1 MKHSKITRPD
11 NGGTEFFEAGPYRA
25 EVSHKRRFCDNLHW
39 QMQHWGWSEGST
51 ANGIIHRFSSI
62 HAARH
67 AAEQWV
73 SKGL

>member
-1 MKHSKITRPD
+1 MTAINHSFEAD
-11 NGGTEFFEAGPYRA
+11 TEVFEAGAFMA
-25 EVSHKRRFCDNLHW
+25 EVKFRPRHCDNLHW
-39 QMQHWGWSEGST
+39 QMQHWGHADGHT

-73 SKGL
+73 AKGIS